1 MSGVFIIRNQL
12 GHYWGKSGSWVKGDR
27 VGQVAC
33 WTHKDEAVN
42 TLFEIG
48 SQDTDLRGEVMLT
61 ETEEQPPIWKSANTP
76 CPKPTRATTLK
87 IMQKTPLMNEH
98 AVFFL
103 ERTR

>member
-48 SQDTDLRGEVMLT
+48 SGDTELRGEDV
-61 ETEEQPPIWKSANTP
+61 P
-76 CPKPTRATTLK
+76 
-87 IMQKTPLMNEH
+87 
-98 AVFFL
+98 
-103 ERTR
+103 

>member
-12 GHYWGKSGSWVKGDR
+12 GHYWGKSSSWVKGDR

-48 SQDTDLRGEVMLT
+48 SGDTELRGEIMLA
-61 ETEEQPPIWKSANTP
+61 ETDNEQPTNLEISEHPLPRADREEGVENNAGD
-76 CPKPTRATTLK
+76 PT
-87 IMQKTPLMNEH
+87 NE
-98 AVFFL
+98 
-103 ERTR
+103 

>member
-48 SQDTDLRGEVMLT
+48 SGDTELRGEIMLA
-61 ETEEQPPIWKSANTP
+61 ETNNEQPTNLEISEHPLPKADREQGVENSAENPIDD
-76 CPKPTRATTLK
+76 
-87 IMQKTPLMNEH
+87 
-98 AVFFL
+98 
-103 ERTR
+103 

>member
-1 MSGVFIIRNQL
+1 MIGVFIIRNQL

-48 SQDTDLRGEVMLT
+48 SGDTELRGEIMLA
-61 ETEEQPPIWKSANTP
+61 ETNNEQPTNLEISEHPL
-76 CPKPTRATTLK
+76 PKADREEGVENNAEDPTD
-87 IMQKTPLMNEH
+87 E
-98 AVFFL
+98 
-103 ERTR
+103 

>member
-1 MSGVFIIRNQL
+1 MIGVFIIRIQL

-48 SQDTDLRGEVMLT
+48 SGDTELRGEIMLA
-61 ETEEQPPIWKSANTP
+61 ETNNEQPTNLEISEHPLPKADREEGVENNAENPID
-76 CPKPTRATTLK
+76 
-87 IMQKTPLMNEH
+87 E
-98 AVFFL
+98 
-103 ERTR
+103 

>member
-48 SQDTDLRGEVMLT
+48 SGDTELRGEIMLA
-61 ETEEQPPIWKSANTP
+61 EINNEQPTNLEISEHPLPKADREEGVENKAENPID
-76 CPKPTRATTLK
+76 
-87 IMQKTPLMNEH
+87 
-98 AVFFL
+98 
-103 ERTR
+103 